1 MYDSILETIKSY
13 ITEENTDYAILLDG
27 DWGTGKTFFIENIL
41 KKDDLCKDNQ
51 IISISAA
58 GVNDV
63 DSFINNIYLR
73 IALEKSSLDRKKI
86 EPYKSLIKC
95 INFISNKLSINI
107 NIFGL
112 SIISNP
118 ILKSLN
124 DFIVKKKSDFSNILF
139 IIDDIERISD
149 SIDIEEFLYK
159 IHDIF
164 ILKGLK
170 VLFVG
175 NENEIK
181 YNKERYESSNS
192 KREEQSK
199 YFKIKEKV
207 IRHTIHIYGIDISI
221 FKSIIEDIFKKIE
234 NNKYEF
240 YKRCLFDS
248 HIYELIKIFFDKNC
262 FNIRIFLTYLDLSKR
277 LFDIKELKEDNKLF
291 EKILLKLLSILIEIR
306 SYNKYDNNLYKMSE
320 IYKNNNDNDK
330 DYILINTIRKYI
342 ETGHLE
348 KENIINYYKE
358 NIRNNYN

>member
-95 INFISNKLSINI
+95 INFISNALSINI

-149 SIDIEEFLYK
+149 IIDIEEFLYK

-164 ILKGLK
+164 ISKGLK

-175 NENEIK
+175 NEREING
-181 YNKERYESSNS
+181 NKENNASSNS
-192 KREEQSK
+192 GEKQSK

-207 IRHTIHIYGIDISI
+207 IRHTIHIYGIDSSI

-234 NNKYEF
+234 NEGYKNNKYEF
-240 YKRCLFDS
+240 YKKYLFTS
-248 HIYELIKIFFDKNC
+248 HIEGVIETFSVKEC
-262 FNIRIFLTYLDLSKR
+262 FNIRIFLSYLDLSKK
-277 LFDIKELKEDNKLF
+277 LFDIDELQNNYNSF
-291 EKILLKLLSILIEIR
+291 ETILLKLLSILIEIR
-306 SYNKYDNNLYKMSE
+306 INDENKVNKIHESDNNKDKELFKE
-320 IYKNNNDNDK
+320 IR
-330 DYILINTIRKYI
+330 DYIK
-342 ETGHLE
+342 TGDLN
-348 KENIINYYKE
+348 KENIIKLL
-358 NIRNNYN
+358 

>member
-1 MYDSILETIKSY
+1 MI
-13 ITEENTDYAILLDG
+13 
-27 DWGTGKTFFIENIL
+27 
-41 KKDDLCKDNQ
+41 
-51 IISISAA
+51 
-58 GVNDV
+58 
-63 DSFINNIYLR
+63 
-73 IALEKSSLDRKKI
+73 
-86 EPYKSLIKC
+86 
-95 INFISNKLSINI
+95 
-107 NIFGL
+107 
-112 SIISNP
+112 
-118 ILKSLN
+118 
-124 DFIVKKKSDFSNILF
+124 
-139 IIDDIERISD
+139 
-149 SIDIEEFLYK
+149 YK

-192 KREEQSK
+192 KKEEQSK

-234 NNKYEF
+234 NNKYKNNKYEF

-320 IYKNNNDNDK
+320 MYKNNNDK

>member
-95 INFISNKLSINI
+95 INFISNTLSINI

-149 SIDIEEFLYK
+149 IIDIEEFLYK

-164 ILKGLK
+164 ISKGLK

-175 NENEIK
+175 NEREING
-181 YNKERYESSNS
+181 NKENNASSNS
-192 KREEQSK
+192 GEKQSK

-221 FKSIIEDIFKKIE
+221 FKSIIKDIFKKIE
-234 NNKYEF
+234 NNKYKNNKYEF
-240 YKRCLFDS
+240 YKKYLFTS
-248 HIYELIKIFFDKNC
+248 HIEGVIETFSVKEC
-262 FNIRIFLTYLDLSKR
+262 FNIRIFLSYLDLSKK
-277 LFDIKELKEDNKLF
+277 LFDIDELQNNYNSF
-291 EKILLKLLSILIEIR
+291 ETILLKLLSILIEIR
-306 SYNKYDNNLYKMSE
+306 INDENKVNKIHESDNNKDKELFKE
-320 IYKNNNDNDK
+320 IR
-330 DYILINTIRKYI
+330 DYIK
-342 ETGHLE
+342 TGDLN
-348 KENIINYYKE
+348 KENIIKLL
-358 NIRNNYN
+358 

>member
-1 MYDSILETIKSY
+1 MG
-13 ITEENTDYAILLDG
+13 NR
-27 DWGTGKTFFIENIL
+27 ENIFYR
-41 KKDDLCKDNQ
+41 KYFKRKRFNIC
-51 IISISAA
+51 SWS
-58 GVNDV
+58 NDV

-73 IALEKSSLDRKKI
+73 IALEKSSLNRKKI
-86 EPYKSLIKC
+86 EPYKSIIKG

-118 ILKSLN
+118 IINSLN

-192 KREEQSK
+192 KKEEQSK

-221 FKSIIEDIFKKIE
+221 FKSIIKDIFKKIE
-234 NNKYEF
+234 NNKYKNNKYEF
-240 YKRCLFDS
+240 YKKYLFTS
-248 HIYELIKIFFDKNC
+248 HIEGVIETFSVKEC
-262 FNIRIFLTYLDLSKR
+262 FNIRLFLSYLDLSKK
-277 LFDIKELKEDNKLF
+277 LFDIDELQNNYNSF
-291 EKILLKLLSILIEIR
+291 EIILLKLLSILIEIR
-306 SYNKYDNNLYKMSE
+306 TNDENKVNE
-320 IYKNNNDNDK
+320 IHENDK
-330 DYILINTIRKYI
+330 EKEKKLFEEIRDYIK
-342 ETGHLE
+342 TGDLN
-348 KENIINYYKE
+348 KENIIKLL
-358 NIRNNYN
+358 

>member
-27 DWGTGKTFFIENIL
+27 DWGTGKTHFVKNIL
-41 KKDDLCKDNQ
+41 SSVINKIDFNDN
-51 IISISAA
+51 SKFDYVYISAA

-63 DSFINNIYLR
+63 DSFIKNIYLR

-86 EPYKSLIKC
+86 EPYKSLIKY
-95 INFISNKLSINI
+95 INFISNTLSINI

-149 SIDIEEFLYK
+149 TIDIEEFLYK

-164 ILKGLK
+164 ISKGLK

-175 NENEIK
+175 NEREING
-181 YNKERYESSNS
+181 NKKNNASSNS
-192 KREEQSK
+192 GEKQSK

-207 IRHTIHIYGIDISI
+207 IRHTINIYDIDRNVFGQIINNI
-221 FKSIIEDIFKKIE
+221 FEEIEGGKYKDGKYDFYNYSKIE
-234 NNKYEF
+234 AHKAVVIN
-240 YKRCLFDS
+240 
-248 HIYELIKIFFDKNC
+248 IFIEEKC
-262 FNIRIFLTYLDLSKR
+262 FNIRIFLSYLDLSKK
-277 LFDIKELKEDNKLF
+277 LFDIKELQENNYSF
-291 EKILLKLLSILIEIR
+291 EAILLKLLLILIEIR
-306 SYNKYDNNLYKMSE
+306 TNDENKVNKIHE
-320 IYKNNNDNDK
+320 NDNDK
-330 DYILINTIRKYI
+330 ELFEEIRDYIK
-342 ETGHLE
+342 TGYLN
-348 KENIINYYKE
+348 KENIIKLL
-358 NIRNNYN
+358 

>member
-95 INFISNKLSINI
+95 INFISNTLSINI

-149 SIDIEEFLYK
+149 IIDIEEFLYK

-164 ILKGLK
+164 ISKGLK

-175 NENEIK
+175 NEREING
-181 YNKERYESSNS
+181 NKENNASSNS
-192 KREEQSK
+192 GEKQSK

-221 FKSIIEDIFKKIE
+221 FKSIIKDIFKKIE
-234 NNKYEF
+234 NNKYKNNKYEF
-240 YKRCLFDS
+240 YKKYLFTS
-248 HIYELIKIFFDKNC
+248 HIEGVIETFSVKEC
-262 FNIRIFLTYLDLSKR
+262 FNIRIFLSYLDLSKK
-277 LFDIKELKEDNKLF
+277 LFDIDELQNNYNSF
-291 EKILLKLLSILIEIR
+291 ETILLKLLSILIEIGINDE
-306 SYNKYDNNLYKMSE
+306 NKVNKIHESDNNKDKELFKE
-320 IYKNNNDNDK
+320 IR
-330 DYILINTIRKYI
+330 DYIK
-342 ETGHLE
+342 TGDLN
-348 KENIINYYKE
+348 KENIIKLL
-358 NIRNNYN
+358 